1 MIVAALLVAGC
12 VAPVVREK
20 GMGPSLAT
28 AAALEAALEPRR
40 RAIVIGIDD
49 YRSPAFPD
57 LKHAVDD
64 AEALADVLRADR
76 GGAFDEVVAL
86 TTPEATTRESIVRAL
101 QEARSELR
109 REDELVVYF
118 SGHGTRVRAAD
129 RYVRYLLASD
139 SQPSDLDGTAVD
151 LVAVQAFFATL
162 APARKALVVD
172 ACFHGEGKSVVR
184 PDPFDGAPI
193 LDDALVPRATTMGP
207 AEAHLFATSPGR
219 PSLESDALGHGVY
232 TNFLLEALTWG
243 LDDADRDEDGVV
255 TVWEAHDHARGR
267 TIAYTNGA
275 QVPEAAFRVVGE
287 ADLVLAGDPAARART
302 TALLYLYASAE
313 PKWEGVDVLID
324 GRARGA
330 LPGTVS
336 VHGGRHRVTLTKDGA
351 DLLDGYVTLRAGQS
365 YRVDDLVRIA
375 AGPQGALTTRPVAV
389 LSPPLRAS
397 VGPGVTGA
405 ELEGAWRR
413 DEGPARGLT
422 SALRIGGGG
431 APTRF
436 VDDLPTSAGRAVG
449 WAGAGLA
456 YQWDLRRVRL
466 RGGWGATGVLIPP
479 SWLGERPAGPID
491 PSEVPSEAGW
501 VFFATGP
508 ELSVGA
514 VVSEAWAITLTT
526 RPHAALLDPD
536 GDARAGLV
544 PWWTTGLGVEL
555 SW

>member
-1 MIVAALLVAGC
+1 MLAALLVVGC

-20 GMGPSLAT
+20 GMVLSLAT

-49 YRSPAFPD
+49 YLSPAFPD

-86 TTPEATTRESIVRAL
+86 TTPEVTTRESIVRAL

-118 SGHGTRVRAAD
+118 SGHGTRVRDAE

-139 SQPSDLDGTAVD
+139 SQPSDLDGTALD

-184 PDPFDGAPI
+184 PDPFDGAPV

-275 QVPEAAFRVVGE
+275 QVPEAAFRVSARRTSCSRATPPPGH
-287 ADLVLAGDPAARART
+287 ATPRCCTCTPAPSRSGRAWTCSSTAARAGRCPARCRCTAGATASRSPRT
-302 TALLYLYASAE
+302 VRTCSTATSPCARGSPTGSTTSSASRRA
-313 PKWEGVDVLID
+313 PAAPSPRGLSWS
-324 GRARGA
+324 RAR
-330 LPGTVS
+330 
-336 VHGGRHRVTLTKDGA
+336 R
-351 DLLDGYVTLRAGQS
+351 
-365 YRVDDLVRIA
+365 
-375 AGPQGALTTRPVAV
+375 
-389 LSPPLRAS
+389 
-397 VGPGVTGA
+397 
-405 ELEGAWRR
+405 
-413 DEGPARGLT
+413 
-422 SALRIGGGG
+422 
-431 APTRF
+431 
-436 VDDLPTSAGRAVG
+436 
-449 WAGAGLA
+449 
-456 YQWDLRRVRL
+456 
-466 RGGWGATGVLIPP
+466 
-479 SWLGERPAGPID
+479 
-491 PSEVPSEAGW
+491 
-501 VFFATGP
+501 
-508 ELSVGA
+508 
-514 VVSEAWAITLTT
+514 
-526 RPHAALLDPD
+526 
-536 GDARAGLV
+536 
-544 PWWTTGLGVEL
+544 
-555 SW
+555 